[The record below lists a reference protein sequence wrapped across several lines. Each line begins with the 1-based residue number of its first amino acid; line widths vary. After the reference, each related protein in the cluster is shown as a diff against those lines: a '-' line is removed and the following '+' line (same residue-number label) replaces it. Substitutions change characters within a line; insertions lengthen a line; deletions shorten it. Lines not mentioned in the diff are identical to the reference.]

1 MTALCIFCSSS
12 DAVNSVYKTAATQLG
27 ERMARRGDM
36 LVYGGTDVG
45 LMGAVA
51 RAVHQG
57 GGHVVGIIPQ
67 VIHDLGLAYD
77 MAHEIIVTPDLR
89 ERKRQMEERAAGFI
103 VLPGGFGTL
112 EEAIEVLTLK
122 QLQIMNK
129 PIVFLNT
136 DDFYAPLLN
145 LFNHFYDHQFA
156 HPSHRVLYHVA
167 PDVAS
172 VFAYLDAYQPETF
185 ETKWYEKD
193 K

>member
-27 ERMARRGDM
+27 ERMAQRGDT

-51 RAVHQG
+51 RAVNLG
-57 GGHVVGIIPQ
+57 GGRVVGVIPQ
-67 VIHDLGLAYD
+67 AIHDRGLSNT
-77 MAHEIIVTPDLR
+77 MTHELVITPDLR
-89 ERKRQMEERAAGFI
+89 ERKRQMEERADGFV

-112 EEAIEVLTLK
+112 EEAVEVLTLK
-122 QLQIMNK
+122 QLQLLNK

-145 LFNHFYDHQFA
+145 LFDHFYTHQFA
-156 HPSHRVLYHVA
+156 RPSHRQLYHVA
-167 PDVAS
+167 PDVDS
-172 VFAYLDAYQPETF
+172 VFAYLDAYQPTAI
-185 ETKWYEKD
+185 ETKWFEK
-193 K
+193 